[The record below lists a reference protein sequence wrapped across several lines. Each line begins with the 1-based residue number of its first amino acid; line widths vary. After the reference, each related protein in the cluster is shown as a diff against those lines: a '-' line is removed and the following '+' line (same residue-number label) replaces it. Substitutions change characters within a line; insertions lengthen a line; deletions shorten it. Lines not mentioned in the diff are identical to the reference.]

1 MSLRKTLF
9 YFGVNSKWID
19 FDASKS
25 SQRGELTKCTN
36 LMFISNQNVCLG
48 YMAISSK

>member
-9 YFGVNSKWID
+9 NFGANSKWID

-25 SQRGELTKCTN
+25 SQGGTN
-36 LMFISNQNVCLG
+36 KMFI
-48 YMAISSK
+48 